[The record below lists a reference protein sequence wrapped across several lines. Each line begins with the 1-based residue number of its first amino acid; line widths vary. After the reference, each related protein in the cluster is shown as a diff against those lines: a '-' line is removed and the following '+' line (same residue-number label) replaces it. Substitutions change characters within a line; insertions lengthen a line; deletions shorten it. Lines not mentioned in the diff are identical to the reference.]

1 MRRVDRL
8 PEGLEAPLT
17 VRPVL
22 PGREQV
28 RVVRPANRRPHPVT
42 GRMVMLTT
50 AHVYDKRP
58 CNCKLLNLAALCNR
72 CHFGWDRP
80 RKLAPERLWK
90 LQEYTRKTKRKTPDE
105 QGRGRDRRSLLR
117 KEGAL

>member
-1 MRRVDRL
+1 
-8 PEGLEAPLT
+8 
-17 VRPVL
+17 
-22 PGREQV
+22 
-28 RVVRPANRRPHPVT
+28 
-42 GRMVMLTT
+42 MLTT